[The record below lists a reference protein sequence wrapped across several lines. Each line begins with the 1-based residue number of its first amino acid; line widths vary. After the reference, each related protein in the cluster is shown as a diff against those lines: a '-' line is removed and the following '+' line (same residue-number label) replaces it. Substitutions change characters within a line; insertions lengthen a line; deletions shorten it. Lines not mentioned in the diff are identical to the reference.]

1 MSIVSPAIVSIIT
14 NTTLNIFAA
23 ALMLVVLWQNARKP
37 SNRYFA
43 LCMLVFTSYGA
54 ANLLWAIAQRLNL
67 DQPERVLYIATTLY
81 VTGIILLFNFVIAF
95 AGLPRYIRW
104 FERLISI
111 PLGVVFVVLL
121 WSGEMFVDC
130 TPLGDG
136 SLSYRHDITPLGQL
150 GIGITIG
157 YLLSIV
163 GLLFAQ
169 RNPRARELSVP
180 VVVFV
185 LGVLGFSASQDLR
198 TYSLNAISILIAIL
212 LLGRLML
219 KYEVFLPLAELNTE
233 LIRKNEQL
241 VQATQMK
248 SQFLANMS
256 HELRTPL
263 NSIIGYAELVIS
275 RIYGDLTPLQEDRL
289 QKVARNGRL
298 LLELINDVLD
308 MSKIEAGRLYLTMG
322 EIDSA
327 ALLDDVLADFEAQ
340 ACAKGLRLVRGYGPL
355 PPLYG
360 DEGRIRQI
368 LANLVSNAVKFTHEG
383 VIIVRGHFNA
393 TRQQVIL
400 TVTDTGIGI
409 TPADQQHVFDAFHYR
424 SSAVARQHEGT
435 GLGLAI
441 ARRLA
446 EMHGGSLWFESA
458 AGRGSS
464 FHVALPTTDN
474 LDPPPLILEPRA
486 RVDGPIIV
494 AIDSDY
500 ESLRD
505 VQRHLES
512 DAFRVYGAQTGND
525 GLRLVYALKPALVA
539 LDPVRLGADGER
551 VMDVL
556 RHDPAVADIPI
567 LVIAD
572 DPAAFAPDG
581 ALQRPFE
588 RDDLIQHIYRRLA
601 ATPETETER
610 V

>member
-23 ALMLVVLWQNARKP
+23 ALMLVVLWQNARKL

-67 DQPERVLYIATTLY
+67 DQPERVLYITTTLY

-111 PLGVVFVVLL
+111 PLGVVFVALL

-136 SLSYRHDITPLGQL
+136 SLSYRYDITRLGQL

-198 TYSLNAISILIAIL
+198 MYSLNAISILIAIL

-289 QKVARNGRL
+289 QKVARNGHL

-368 LANLVSNAVKFTHEG
+368 LANLVSNAVKFTNEG

-539 LDPVRLGADGER
+539 LDPVRLGTDGER

-588 RDDLIQHIYRRLA
+588 HDDLIQHVYRRLA
-601 ATPETETER
+601 ATPETER